1 MTAFGQGGAFTPI
14 GLANFAATV
23 ANGGKVMKPYL
34 VQRIES
40 PEGEVISQFEP
51 TVLNEIDASTE
62 TMDRVKEAMK
72 AVTSPGGTGYSLFR
86 DFPVKVA
93 AKTGTAEYKEKQ
105 YHGVFI
111 AFAPA
116 DNPEIAFA
124 GIIEDGYHGST
135 SAGPVCRD
143 VFEVYFGV
151 KDNTS
156 ETQ

>member
-1 MTAFGQGGAFTPI
+1 M
-14 GLANFAATV
+14 
-23 ANGGKVMKPYL
+23 
-34 VQRIES
+34 
-40 PEGEVISQFEP
+40 
-51 TVLNEIDASTE
+51 
-62 TMDRVKEAMK
+62 
-72 AVTSPGGTGYSLFR
+72 
-86 DFPVKVA
+86 A
-93 AKTGTAEYKEKQ
+93 AKTGTAEYAQKQ

-143 VFEVYFGV
+143 VFKAYFGV

-156 ETQ
+156 TTAPTTQ